1 MLSPSLWILVI
12 KLKSDYFRIEI
23 SIRWEYLHERRVL
36 KSDYFRIE
44 IQLRKDFLNDLTELK
59 SDYFRIEIHPHTS

>member
-1 MLSPSLWILVI
+1 MKQP

-23 SIRWEYLHERRVL
+23 YITAYITGLRRVL

-44 IQLRKDFLNDLTELK
+44 MFVDF
-59 SDYFRIEIHPHTS
+59 ICEIIMNCAKIRLF